1 MCACECVRAR
11 CIGATSPAQSSMV
24 FWHKWCQVELLLGCI
39 RFLALGFRYS
49 SVLGTRLLAIGF
61 RLICS
66 PHRFDSSPTSARSQ
80 LRVRACVCV
89 CWLNCLFGCLFG
101 CWPNDGL
108 LLICGRRS
116 LALTISLS
124 SSAHTHSLLSR
135 EPTAI
140 CFVFV
145 LLLLLLLHFLV
156 YVLYSNV
163 GYSAKCWRAR
173 ERVWE
178 SATNRKRER
187 EHICSKEGLLQRE
200 CAMLCC
206 ALLCCFWYFCTCA
219 FDAASFCYCCAAISA
234 ASMYFFTSVLCAQW

>member
-1 MCACECVRAR
+1 MYVCVRVCAR
-11 CIGATSPAQSSMV
+11 SVHRGNFPRTEFNGLLTQMMSS
-24 FWHKWCQVELLLGCI
+24 WASAGLH
-39 RFLALGFRYS
+39 
-49 SVLGTRLLAIGF
+49 SVLSTRLSLLVFTRHSSLGF

-66 PHRFDSSPTSARSQ
+66 PHRIDSSLTSAAVS
-80 LRVRACVCV
+80 CVCV
-89 CWLNCLFGCLFG
+89 RVCVCAGLTVCLGAFSAVGPTMAYCWYAAGVL
-101 CWPNDGL
+101 
-108 LLICGRRS
+108 
-116 LALTISLS
+116 SLS
-124 SSAHTHSLLSR
+124 QSRCRRRRHRHSHSLLSR

-178 SATNRKRER
+178 SATNRKRE
-187 EHICSKEGLLQRE
+187 HICSKEGLLQRE

-206 ALLCCFWYFCTCA
+206 FWCFCTCA
-219 FDAASFCYCCAAISA
+219 FAAASFCYCCAAISA
-234 ASMYFFTSVLCAQW
+234 ASMYFFTSLLCAQW